1 MGGDKNDVNPLVMT
15 LFRESDKQVRRV
27 PHNAAEAARYLL
39 PNEDAVSQLE
49 IVTYSAPARVVRD
62 RLELMGFTLPT
73 ALSVFEKGVT
83 AERLRHRRTIESLR
97 EHLGPD
103 FEDKD
108 GPVLERLTPDMWMDG
123 LKEIRTRN
131 LCHSNPDSAEVASLP
146 AVVRYMLEQN
156 HRDEAWNGFPSY
168 EIRHAIRLA
177 LEVCSADVVVYDLTD
192 LVFGE
197 MFSSAEDMVAHADLL
212 LTEDVARTRRLVVL
226 TEGSTD
232 RWIIERSLG
241 VLYPHLV
248 DYFRFMDF
256 EAARVAGGA
265 GPLAGMVKAFVGAG
279 IANRVVALFDNDTAG
294 AAAIRSLSQIP
305 IPPNIKVLQ
314 YPFLPLATTYPTL
327 GPSGDVVMDV
337 NGLACSIELYLGK
350 DVLMSE
356 GFLSPVQWK
365 GFDEGL
371 RRYQGEITN
380 KARIQERFKAKLRDA
395 ERSTAPIQGQD
406 WSGLSLIL
414 GQLITAFHSEDAEEL
429 LANEEAWHEDAV

>member
-1 MGGDKNDVNPLVMT
+1 
-15 LFRESDKQVRRV
+15 
-27 PHNAAEAARYLL
+27 
-39 PNEDAVSQLE
+39 
-49 IVTYSAPARVVRD
+49 
-62 RLELMGFTLPT
+62 
-73 ALSVFEKGVT
+73 
-83 AERLRHRRTIESLR
+83 
-97 EHLGPD
+97 
-103 FEDKD
+103 
-108 GPVLERLTPDMWMDG
+108 
-123 LKEIRTRN
+123 
-131 LCHSNPDSAEVASLP
+131 
-146 AVVRYMLEQN
+146 
-156 HRDEAWNGFPSY
+156 
-168 EIRHAIRLA
+168 
-177 LEVCSADVVVYDLTD
+177 
-192 LVFGE
+192 
-197 MFSSAEDMVAHADLL
+197 MVAHADLL